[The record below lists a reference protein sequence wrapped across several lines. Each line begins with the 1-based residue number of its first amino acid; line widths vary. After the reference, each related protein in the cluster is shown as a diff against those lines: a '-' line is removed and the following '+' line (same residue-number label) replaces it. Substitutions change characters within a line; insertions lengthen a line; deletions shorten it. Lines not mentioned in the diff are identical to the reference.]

1 MAIPVVADFQ
11 GNGRRQMLYGSST
24 YRLGLL
30 DMEGNV
36 IWQERQRSTP
46 RIVPGVG
53 EVPPGPF
60 GSNVGNHSTPAILPA
75 IGDADG
81 DGNSSCWHPGTAA
94 GSALVSRSSIATTR
108 RRGTSSGY
116 CRFRGLA
123 LIPTWENSPTLRLH
137 PASADIDGDGREEAI
152 FGIGNKLYAVGA
164 NRNGQAGEIR
174 WTLEFPAPVGP
185 PSIADVDGDG
195 RAEIV
200 VVCGDG
206 HVYVVGPKQAR
217 G

>member
-1 MAIPVVADFQ
+1 ML
-11 GNGRRQMLYGSST
+11 RR
-24 YRLGLL
+24 
-30 DMEGNV
+30 
-36 IWQERQRSTP
+36 
-46 RIVPGVG
+46 
-53 EVPPGPF
+53 
-60 GSNVGNHSTPAILPA
+60 
-75 IGDADG
+75 G
-81 DGNSSCWHPGTAA
+81 DGRFKWVLPLPGSCFDPNMGEFAD
-94 GSALVSRSSIATTR
+94 
-108 RRGTSSGY
+108 
-116 CRFRGLA
+116 
-123 LIPTWENSPTLRLH
+123 SPTS
-137 PASADIDGDGREEAI
+137 PASADIDGDGREEAV